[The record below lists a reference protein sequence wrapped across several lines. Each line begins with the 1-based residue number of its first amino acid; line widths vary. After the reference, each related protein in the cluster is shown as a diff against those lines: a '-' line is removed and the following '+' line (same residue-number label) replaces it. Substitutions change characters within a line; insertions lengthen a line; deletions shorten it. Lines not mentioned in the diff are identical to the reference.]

1 MFGVKRL
8 LNLCN
13 TFINTIIHTYSLFGI
28 QKILINRDSQ
38 IGPCMEDQTAI
49 SRMKQGDPGGL
60 EYLVRRYQVKAM
72 QTAYL
77 ILQDRTTAEEIV
89 QNAFLKCYEKIHQF
103 RDSEPFAPWLMRIVI
118 NDAVKMNQ
126 KQARISS
133 LDLDV
138 EDQERLLANW
148 LIDPQPTPEEVVEAM
163 EIEESL
169 MKAIKILPAK
179 QKAAVIMRYFLE
191 MNENEMSDHMEM
203 PLSSIKWWLR
213 TARKKLAELLK
224 P

>member
-1 MFGVKRL
+1 
-8 LNLCN
+8 
-13 TFINTIIHTYSLFGI
+13 
-28 QKILINRDSQ
+28 
-38 IGPCMEDQTAI
+38 MEDQTAI

>member
-1 MFGVKRL
+1 
-8 LNLCN
+8 
-13 TFINTIIHTYSLFGI
+13 
-28 QKILINRDSQ
+28 
-38 IGPCMEDQTAI
+38 
-49 SRMKQGDPGGL
+49 
-60 EYLVRRYQVKAM
+60 
-72 QTAYL
+72 
-77 ILQDRTTAEEIV
+77 
-89 QNAFLKCYEKIHQF
+89 
-103 RDSEPFAPWLMRIVI
+103 
-118 NDAVKMNQ
+118 
-126 KQARISS
+126 
-133 LDLDV
+133 V